1 MKVFAW
7 IAFSALM
14 AGCAAEN
21 AAQLRRPAAAEPD
34 AAAAVSACKSALALK
49 SGANAV
55 TVIPMSHV
63 PSAGGYEVFLSLKG
77 VQWLCATD
85 ERGNVNRLEQR

>member
-1 MKVFAW
+1 MKVVAW

-34 AAAAVSACKSALALK
+34 AVSACKSALALK

-77 VQWLCATD
+77 AQWLCATD